1 MLKDNFDATQT
12 WYLNYTTI
20 DTCHGLFRLFEVIDD
35 CLFLKYW
42 LNYYQCLKHLKRPT
56 MRERRT
62 KRQTMIHTE
71 KAKD

>member
-35 CLFLKYW
+35 CSFLKYW
-42 LNYYQCLKHLKRPT
+42 LNYYQCLKQFEETNDERKKDKKTNNDPH
-56 MRERRT
+56 RES
-62 KRQTMIHTE
+62 
-71 KAKD
+71 